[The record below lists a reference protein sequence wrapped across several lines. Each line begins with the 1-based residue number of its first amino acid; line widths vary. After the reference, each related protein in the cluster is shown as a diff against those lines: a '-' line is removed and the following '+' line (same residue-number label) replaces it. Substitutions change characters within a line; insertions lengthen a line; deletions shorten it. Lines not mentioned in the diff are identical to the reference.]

1 MSGSGNIGFGLNLL
15 PVFTD
20 VLPGEGSKVCSIK
33 VQWASTFTTPP
44 NGVVNINLL
53 QQFQTNQFQAIQS
66 VYIDNT
72 TCPFQVSL
80 TCNETGM
87 KVIIPPFTMGMYPL
101 LASQSPT
108 FLAQLFYTADPIS
121 GTIQY
126 QCTTSFFFL
135 NTPQNRFQYSLPAH
149 GNNSG
154 NFSNGLA
161 FVNPANASQP
171 LDHWN
176 YLTGIPILPSPQ
188 PANQHW
194 LITAVQA
201 TVVQYGYYGSVGSP
215 RPTGELGILMIG
227 EDSTGN
233 NTGIVNVAP
242 NWLRWM
248 LQFPTGVPTGA
259 EVDPSYQATIAAIST
274 TFDPPIMSSIPSS
287 GMILAYQGFMPDVG
301 QLPDGTGAM
310 LIGITVC
317 YGTVTIL

>member
-15 PVFTD
+15 PIFTD
-20 VLPGEGSKVCSIK
+20 VIPGEGSKVCSIK
-33 VQWASTFTTPP
+33 VQWASTFTQPP
-44 NGVVNINLL
+44 NGIVNINLL

-66 VYIDNT
+66 IYIDNT

-108 FLAQLFYTADPIS
+108 FLAQLFYTPDPVS
-121 GTIQY
+121 GTTQY

-135 NTPQNRFQYSLPAH
+135 NTPQNRFQYSLPPH

-161 FVNPANASQP
+161 LVNPANVNHPADRWS
-171 LDHWN
+171 
-176 YLTGIPILPSPQ
+176 YLTGIPILASPQ

-194 LITAVQA
+194 LITAVSA
-201 TVVQYGYYGSVGSP
+201 TVVQFGYYGVAGTPNPVS
-215 RPTGELGILMIG
+215 ELGILMIG

-233 NTGIVNVAP
+233 NTGVVNVAP

-248 LQFPTGVPTGA
+248 WQFTTSVPPTSEVNIGYQALIA
-259 EVDPSYQATIAAIST
+259 EVST
-274 TFDPPIMSSIPSS
+274 TFDPPIMSSIPGS
-287 GMILAYQGFMPDVG
+287 GMTLAYQGFMPDVG
-301 QLPDGTGAM
+301 AEPDGTGAM

-317 YGTVTIL
+317 YGTVTIV